1 MEQRSELRAP
11 QSRGPL
17 LAEVARARAPH
28 PNVLTPSNHAPP
40 PALGRGGRRGRCRRP
55 MEEAG
60 GTREEGPT
68 IVVSSLVP
76 WRSRVDVEREGSAAA
91 NDEIP
96 SCGSGRERT
105 AKKITHGQFFRVCIR
120 VLLERCFFYALQE
133 VSLAAESA
141 HFACS
146 HPQLAGNSLKR
157 VSNQAQP
164 MTNAAKGRAFFTSS
178 STPRAHTLI
187 SRTPPH
193 RLTGPS
199 RTTGAECF
207 IKRPTLALAPNVA

>member
-1 MEQRSELRAP
+1 
-11 QSRGPL
+11 
-17 LAEVARARAPH
+17 
-28 PNVLTPSNHAPP
+28 
-40 PALGRGGRRGRCRRP
+40 

-60 GTREEGPT
+60 GTREEGAT
-68 IVVSSLVP
+68 IVVSSLVS

-133 VSLAAESA
+133 VGLAAETA

-146 HPQLAGNSLKR
+146 HPQLAGNSL
-157 VSNQAQP
+157 
-164 MTNAAKGRAFFTSS
+164 SS
-178 STPRAHTLI
+178 KHGVIANISTVPVGLTKQLWPCLVSTP
-187 SRTPPH
+187 
-193 RLTGPS
+193 
-199 RTTGAECF
+199 
-207 IKRPTLALAPNVA
+207 